1 MNDQE
6 ITPEQK
12 DQLNTWAGQRDAIL
26 LEISNLEL
34 EQEKIKT
41 ENINLTSSSTD
52 IHDRMKV
59 IQGRIDELEKQEAK
73 LPLLISKEVANLESK
88 KTLLE
93 SEVTNLG
100 KIITILVDQKA
111 SLEEDVSFALSAFDT
126 VKDEALLLHNIVGH
140 VTEVSGE
147 NIKKIDDLVIG
158 LSKSLEEIIEVNKKN
173 VYETNIVINKVPA
186 MIMEAQKHGLIKNK
200 I

>member
-1 MNDQE
+1 MDQE
-6 ITPEQK
+6 ITPIQK

-126 VKDEALLLHNIVGH
+126 VKDEALLLHKIVGH

-147 NIKKIDDLVIG
+147 NIKKIDDLVTG
-158 LSKSLEEIIEVNKKN
+158 VSDSLEEIIEVNRKN
-173 VYETNIVINKVPA
+173 VFETNVVIDKVPK

>member
-1 MNDQE
+1 MDQE
-6 ITPEQK
+6 ITPIQK
-12 DQLNTWAGQRDAIL
+12 DQLKTWAGQRDAIL

-34 EQEKIKT
+34 KQEKIKT

-147 NIKKIDDLVIG
+147 NIKKIDNLVIG
-158 LSKSLEEIIEVNKKN
+158 LSNSLEEIIEVNKKN
-173 VYETNIVINKVPA
+173 VEETNIVINKVPA

>member
-1 MNDQE
+1 MNQE

-12 DQLNTWAGQRDAIL
+12 DQLKTWAGQRDAIL

>member
-1 MNDQE
+1 MDQE

-126 VKDEALLLHNIVGH
+126 VKDEALLLHKIVGH

-147 NIKKIDDLVIG
+147 NIKKIDDLVTG
-158 LSKSLEEIIEVNKKN
+158 VSDSLEEIIEVNRKN
-173 VYETNIVINKVPA
+173 VFETNVVIDKVPK

>member
-1 MNDQE
+1 MNQE

-126 VKDEALLLHNIVGH
+126 VKDEALLLHKIVGH

-158 LSKSLEEIIEVNKKN
+158 LSKSLEEIIEVNRKN
-173 VYETNIVINKVPA
+173 VFETNIVIDKVPK

>member
-1 MNDQE
+1 MDHE

-158 LSKSLEEIIEVNKKN
+158 LSKSLEEIIEVNRKN
-173 VYETNIVINKVPA
+173 VFETNIVIDKVPK

>member
-1 MNDQE
+1 MDQE

-126 VKDEALLLHNIVGH
+126 VKDEALLLHKIVGH

-158 LSKSLEEIIEVNKKN
+158 LSKSLEEIIEVNRKN
-173 VYETNIVINKVPA
+173 VFETNIVIDKVPK

>member
-1 MNDQE
+1 MDQE

-126 VKDEALLLHNIVGH
+126 VKDEALLLHKIVGH

-158 LSKSLEEIIEVNKKN
+158 LSKSLEEIIEVNRKN
-173 VYETNIVINKVPA
+173 VFETNIVIDKVPA

>member
-126 VKDEALLLHNIVGH
+126 VKDEALLLHKIVGH

-158 LSKSLEEIIEVNKKN
+158 LSKSLEEIIEVNRKN
-173 VYETNIVINKVPA
+173 VFETNIVIDKVPK

>member
-1 MNDQE
+1 MNQE
-6 ITPEQK
+6 ITPIQK
-12 DQLNTWAGQRDAIL
+12 DQLKTWAGQRDAIL

-34 EQEKIKT
+34 KQEKIKT

-126 VKDEALLLHNIVGH
+126 VKDETLLLDKVVDH
-140 VTEVSGE
+140 VTQVSDK
-147 NIKKIDDLVIG
+147 NIKKIDKLVTG
-158 LSKSLEEIIEVNKKN
+158 VSDSLEEIIEVNRKN
-173 VYETNIVINKVPA
+173 VFETNVVIDKVPK

>member
-126 VKDEALLLHNIVGH
+126 VKDEALLLHKIVGH